1 MKPSK
6 GSNQSID
13 FSVTIDKEASGL
25 GLEIVG
31 GSDTY
36 LGEVIV
42 KSIEPK
48 SAASRD
54 GRIAVGDQLVMINN
68 KNLRGMKH
76 SSAVSSLRLASSPIT
91 ITVLREDPESIFT
104 SREEPS
110 TVFEVK
116 LIKSITDHLGLS
128 ILARKDRRG
137 VFVTYV
143 SEDGVAYK
151 DGSIHQGDKILE
163 VNGQNLKQSTQQEAC
178 EAISRIFG
186 TVTLKI
192 GRISSLHSSLYISN
206 HSASYINQALSDN
219 DEESVPSK
227 KGTEIFE
234 TLEKFRYLN
243 REDIEVTLNK
253 TAGGMEVSKK
263 ERICKEKDGKY
274 V

>member
-54 GRIAVGDQLVMINN
+54 GRIAVGDQLLMINN
-68 KNLRGMKH
+68 KSLRGMKH

-91 ITVLREDPESIFT
+91 ITLLREDPESIFT

-163 VNGQNLKQSTQQEAC
+163 VNGQNLKQSTQQETC
-178 EAISRIFG
+178 KAIR
-186 TVTLKI
+186 V
-192 GRISSLHSSLYISN
+192 
-206 HSASYINQALSDN
+206 
-219 DEESVPSK
+219 
-227 KGTEIFE
+227 
-234 TLEKFRYLN
+234 RYLLFKSN
-243 REDIEVTLNK
+243 GHTLAPIPCAMHTPWVMCLRTCDAARPPPLVASWHCGSTSNFRSNDLGSRFGPAIPLFHQRETYP
-253 TAGGMEVSKK
+253 GVSSIIISCLILWKL
-263 ERICKEKDGKY
+263 G
-274 V
+274 